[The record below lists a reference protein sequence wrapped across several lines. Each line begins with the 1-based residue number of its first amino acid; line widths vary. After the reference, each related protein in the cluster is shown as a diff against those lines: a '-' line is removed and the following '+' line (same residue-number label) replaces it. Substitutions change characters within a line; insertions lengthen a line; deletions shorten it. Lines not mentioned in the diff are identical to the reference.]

1 VGGAGQ
7 GSSLVGVLESCAD
20 SHDCGCVGVVGG
32 GGLLEYYAS
41 GVVCCICWCERE
53 RVVGLVRLCFERRR
67 AALESG
73 SQVVLY
79 ESCVTEFSFA
89 VR

>member
-20 SHDCGCVGVVGG
+20 SHDCGYVVVVGG
-32 GGLLEYYAS
+32 GLVEYFAG
-41 GVVCCICWCERE
+41 GVVLLYLLVRERE
-53 RVVGLVRLCFERRR
+53 SCSLVRWCFERRR

-73 SQVVLY
+73 SRVVLY
-79 ESCVTEFSFA
+79 F
-89 VR
+89 

>member
-1 VGGAGQ
+1 MGGAGQ

-32 GGLLEYYAS
+32 KGLLENYAS
-41 GVVCCICWCERE
+41 GVELLYLLVRG
-53 RVVGLVRLCFERRR
+53 RVVGLVRWCFERRR
-67 AALESG
+67 ADLESG

-79 ESCVTEFSFA
+79 
-89 VR
+89 

>member
-20 SHDCGCVGVVGG
+20 SHDCGCMGVVGVS
-32 GGLLEYYAS
+32 GLLKNYAS
-41 GVVCCICWCERE
+41 GRVVVFVGEKE

-73 SQVVLY
+73 SPVVLY
-79 ESCVTEFSFA
+79 
-89 VR
+89 